1 MNYERQFIDGS
12 KTGDGH
18 KIVAWRWDFGDDYA
32 STEQNPTHIY
42 DEKGEYE
49 VTLTAWNDCGRS
61 ETLTKIEK
69 IGGDNN
75 MGTYTEPIVVMD
87 GSMITINVP
96 ADEPTLP
103 TKFLFMGT
111 PMVSKVVELLT
122 EDGATV
128 LQTQTTNAEGIVT
141 FENVLHGHY
150 NVKIDY

>member
-1 MNYERQFIDGS
+1 MLYPRQFFDKS

-18 KIVAWRWDFGDDYA
+18 TVVAWYWNFGDGCTSID
-32 STEQNPTHIY
+32 QNPTHIY
-42 DEKGEYE
+42 EEEGEYE
-49 VTLTAWNDCGRS
+49 VTLTAWNDCGK
-61 ETLTKIEK
+61 TGTFKKIEE

-87 GSMITINVP
+87 GGMTTINVP
-96 ADEPTLP
+96 VEEPTVP
-103 TKFLFMGT
+103 KRFLDMGT

-141 FENVLHGHY
+141 FENVLHGNY